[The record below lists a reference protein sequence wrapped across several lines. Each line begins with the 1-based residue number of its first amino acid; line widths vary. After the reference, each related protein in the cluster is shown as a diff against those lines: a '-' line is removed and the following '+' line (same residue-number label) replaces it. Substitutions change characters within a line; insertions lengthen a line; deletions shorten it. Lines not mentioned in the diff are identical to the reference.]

1 MFVKVLTTCE
11 AFLED
16 SKQFSVCTCDGLEYG
31 KYLVFVKV
39 LTTVEDF

>member
-16 SKQFSVCTCDGLEYG
+16 SKQFSVCDGLEYG
-31 KYLVFVKV
+31 KYKILVFVKV
-39 LTTVEDF
+39 LTTVKDF